1 MVLMDGVAMVISQ
14 CSCSSWI
21 IVSRI
26 ALRCMYGALKKTV
39 HSGFFLGGGYNSF
52 GGIQRF
58 ICTLLLPRLSFVPLL
73 FVSMCCHP
81 PLPSSTAW
89 SFCLDDVRWCVGC
102 SCDVYCGGR
111 SCLSVRA
118 GLVSLHIREVPRR
131 SHVSDRRVYFSLN
144 LVFFSCR
151 VSWRCGVRRGAF
163 CRRCRLG
170 RCR

>member
-1 MVLMDGVAMVISQ
+1 MVLMDGVAMVISL

-26 ALRCMYGALKKTV
+26 ALRCMYGASKKLFIA
-39 HSGFFLGGGYNSF
+39 GFCLVECIIALEESNVLYVRYSS
-52 GGIQRF
+52 RDY
-58 ICTLLLPRLSFVPLL
+58 PLFPSCL
-73 FVSMCCHP
+73 CQCVATP
-81 PLPSSTAW
+81 PSSTAW
-89 SFCLDDVRWCVGC
+89 SFCLGDVRWCVGC

-111 SCLSVRA
+111 ICLSVRA
-118 GLVSLHIREVPRR
+118 GLVSLHVGEVPRR